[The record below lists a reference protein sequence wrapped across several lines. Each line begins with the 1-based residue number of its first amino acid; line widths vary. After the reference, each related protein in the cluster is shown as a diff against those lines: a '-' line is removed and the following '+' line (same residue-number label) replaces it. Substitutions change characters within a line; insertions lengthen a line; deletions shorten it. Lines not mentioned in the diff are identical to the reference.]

1 MNEEKL
7 SRAFDEITLIRGIFL
22 VFFFLFVL
30 QLMMIRICCNKK
42 GPTHTHDK

>member
-22 VFFFLFVL
+22 VFFFFVCFTINDDTYL
-30 QLMMIRICCNKK
+30 L
-42 GPTHTHDK
+42 